1 MLIVSDGVADMIA
14 DNPGQKIKKEFA
26 RQADTTNK
34 YNASGYT
41 QEFLEGRGLAA
52 SPNGWKGDIITSV
65 PFAHSYLENLLSEMK
80 IVGVQKMKN
89 SKRKIRN

>member
-26 RQADTTNK
+26 RQADATNK

-41 QEFLEGRGLAA
+41 
-52 SPNGWKGDIITSV
+52 
-65 PFAHSYLENLLSEMK
+65 
-80 IVGVQKMKN
+80 
-89 SKRKIRN
+89 